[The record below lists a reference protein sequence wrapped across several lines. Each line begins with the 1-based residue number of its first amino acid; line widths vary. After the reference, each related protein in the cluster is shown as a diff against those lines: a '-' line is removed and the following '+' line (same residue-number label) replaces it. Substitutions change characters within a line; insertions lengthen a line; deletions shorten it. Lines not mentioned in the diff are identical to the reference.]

1 MVKVLQASNNR
12 TEAES
17 AIKKPNI
24 VYYMRMHENL
34 LNSSRLPYIL
44 FFWYYQ
50 AMVIQRKIESS
61 LEEEA
66 NQAWSNLPEDQ
77 RLIKRVFFLEALF
90 VKIVVFKTKLI
101 KVDWSGS
108 ARLLREQR
116 DR

>member
-1 MVKVLQASNNR
+1 M
-12 TEAES
+12 
-17 AIKKPNI
+17 
-24 VYYMRMHENL
+24 
-34 LNSSRLPYIL
+34 
-44 FFWYYQ
+44 
-50 AMVIQRKIESS
+50 IQRKIESS

-77 RLIKRVFFLEALF
+77 RLKRVFFLEALF
-90 VKIVVFKTKLI
+90 VKIVVFKTKPF

>member
-1 MVKVLQASNNR
+1 
-12 TEAES
+12 
-17 AIKKPNI
+17 
-24 VYYMRMHENL
+24 
-34 LNSSRLPYIL
+34 
-44 FFWYYQ
+44 
-50 AMVIQRKIESS
+50 MVIQRKIESS

-77 RLIKRVFFLEALF
+77 RLKRVFFLEALF
-90 VKIVVFKTKLI
+90 VKIVVFKTKLF

>member
-1 MVKVLQASNNR
+1 
-12 TEAES
+12 
-17 AIKKPNI
+17 
-24 VYYMRMHENL
+24 
-34 LNSSRLPYIL
+34 
-44 FFWYYQ
+44 
-50 AMVIQRKIESS
+50 MVIQRKIESS

-77 RLIKRVFFLEALF
+77 RLKRVVFLEALF
-90 VKIVVFKTKLI
+90 VKIVVFKTKLF

>member
-1 MVKVLQASNNR
+1 M
-12 TEAES
+12 
-17 AIKKPNI
+17 
-24 VYYMRMHENL
+24 
-34 LNSSRLPYIL
+34 
-44 FFWYYQ
+44 
-50 AMVIQRKIESS
+50 IQRKIESS

-77 RLIKRVFFLEALF
+77 RLKRVFFLEALF
-90 VKIVVFKTKLI
+90 VKIVAFKTKLF